1 MKEQKKFKLTTP
13 VLFIVFNR
21 PDTTRRVFSEIK
33 KAKPPRLYIAADG
46 PRTQEEKKKT
56 DAVRDYIL
64 KNIDWKCKVKTLFR
78 DKNLGCKYAVSSAI
92 DWFFE
97 NEETG
102 IILEDDCVPSQ
113 SFFRFCQ
120 EMLEKYKNNEK
131 IMHISGTNVEEV
143 SPIKEDY
150 FFADAFN
157 VWGWATW
164 RRAWKHYDVEM
175 KDWPKWRIKSL
186 RFMKKHPLLDKIK
199 GIYLYELTYQKKINT
214 WDYQWGF
221 TCQKRKGL
229 AIIPTKNLITNIGLE
244 RGTHTKEDKNR
255 ELKRYEIKKGF
266 RVGGKFNGYYL
277 KKYLKFFKKKEK
289 IIKILFAK
297 IKNIKKVLK

>member
-46 PRTQEEKKKT
+46 PRTWEEKKKT
-56 DAVRDYIL
+56 DAVRNHIL
-64 KNIDWKCKVKTLFR
+64 KNVNWKCEIKTLFR

-92 DWFFE
+92 DWFFK
-97 NEETG
+97 NEEKG
-102 IILEDDCVPSQ
+102 IILEDDCIPSQ

-131 IMHISGTNVEEV
+131 IMHISGTNVEEI

-164 RRAWKHYDVEM
+164 KRAWKHYDVEM

-186 RFMKKHPLLDKIK
+186 GFMKEYSLINKIK
-199 GIYLYELTYQKKINT
+199 SLRLYELTYRNKINT
-214 WDYQWGF
+214 WDYQWDFCCKKNG
-221 TCQKRKGL
+221 GIS
-229 AIIPTKNLITNIGLE
+229 IIPRANLITNIGFDN
-244 RGTHTKEDKNR
+244 GTHTTNYEKDKFT
-255 ELKRYEIKKGF
+255 LKRY
-266 RVGGKFNGYYL
+266 R
-277 KKYLKFFKKKEK
+277 LKFPLKAN
-289 IIKILFAK
+289 L
-297 IKNIKKVLK
+297 NIKDDKRYLQIYSAFFGNKIVFRIFKE